1 MTQGRRRTKLNA
13 KEEAEEEEVVVVVAK
28 RERNEKR
35 LPRQKKKKSVSL
47 KKSQIL
53 GTKLRKVE
61 LLLTIQARM

>member
-1 MTQGRRRTKLNA
+1 M
-13 KEEAEEEEVVVVVAK
+13 VVVVAK

-35 LPRQKKKKSVSL
+35 LPRKKKKKKKSVSL

-53 GTKLRKVE
+53 WTKLRKVE